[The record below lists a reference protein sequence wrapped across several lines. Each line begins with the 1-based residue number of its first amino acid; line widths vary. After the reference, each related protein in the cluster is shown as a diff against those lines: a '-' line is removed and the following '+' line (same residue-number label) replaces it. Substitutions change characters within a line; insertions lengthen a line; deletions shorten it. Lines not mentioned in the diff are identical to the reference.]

1 MIFSRR
7 KENRRNESRR
17 NETNPTHLHA
27 YSLVPREISLGMSLS
42 GCELKKKMWE
52 LIIEN
57 VTRFSISLLP
67 HGCDRIKGDTT

>member
-7 KENRRNESRR
+7 KENRRNE
-17 NETNPTHLHA
+17 TNPAHLYA
-27 YSLVPREISLGMSLS
+27 YSLVPGEISLGMSLS

-57 VTRFSISLLP
+57 VIRFSISLLP
-67 HGCDRIKGDTT
+67 HGCDKIKGDTT